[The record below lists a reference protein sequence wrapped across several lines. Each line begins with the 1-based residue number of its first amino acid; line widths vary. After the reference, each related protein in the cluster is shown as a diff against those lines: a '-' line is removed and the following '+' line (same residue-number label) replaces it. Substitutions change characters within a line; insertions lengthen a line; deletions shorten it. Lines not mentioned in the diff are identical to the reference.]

1 MKDTKTYYLY
11 ELRNDDDQVEYVGYT
26 TKISGYRSRFNQHTR
41 IRPGHNGSGKFY
53 KRTDIRFCIV
63 DQTLCKKEAM
73 ELEGKLKL
81 SHGLEWTERTD
92 QRNIEDRNRKLT
104 QDQAEEIRSKYV
116 PRKYSMMT
124 LADEYA
130 VSYGSIKQIING
142 DTYK

>member
-1 MKDTKTYYLY
+1 
-11 ELRNDDDQVEYVGYT
+11 
-26 TKISGYRSRFNQHTR
+26 
-41 IRPGHNGSGKFY
+41 
-53 KRTDIRFCIV
+53 
-63 DQTLCKKEAM
+63 M
-73 ELEGKLKL
+73 ELEGKLKI

-130 VSYGSIKQIING
+130 VSYTTIKQIING